1 MGKKIVNLLLFLAVI
16 AAAVGMTVFVGKGAA
31 SVMIYNFAFLG
42 IMAALYLAGMFGGM
56 FRMDN
61 LAAALKRASEEIAS
75 IFKIP
80 GKTSVDNLVHLQGI
94 FENRY
99 LDERLEDFT
108 DSITKRQE
116 GIGDVEEYINEEEV
130 DLHIHKRLLEMVPD
144 ILTSLGILGTFVG
157 LVWGLKN
164 FEPSNY
170 EAMTSSVSSLVEGIK
185 VAFLT
190 SIYGIALSIVY
201 SVGMKSEYAS
211 LTEQIQAF
219 LDRFH
224 SFVMPSAEYESRN
237 LLVSSQ
243 KVQTEAMNKMA
254 EQFSVQM
261 ADSFEKVIT
270 PTFQKMNDSLDM
282 LVTSVTRC
290 QQDAIKDIL
299 DSFMK
304 EMRGSFQLQ
313 FNDFN
318 EALAQLKKAQKDNAD
333 YTTTLYGTLG
343 RQLSDLYLQQEKT
356 MKESMDQFSTM
367 QNRYLTTA
375 ARIAQDNQ
383 TIQKMQQQDYQHVT
397 EYLKEAEQSAAKF
410 WVACNQTMKRYV
422 EAAAHGMETVGEAGQ
437 VSTEV
442 LEANQRRVEE
452 FGRKM
457 QEFTE
462 YQRLSYQTMEQVRRL
477 LADVSAAGNTRDVY
491 LTGGRSNSTAQKET
505 LDKIQS
511 LLAAQGEN
519 QEALLEEIA
528 KNIKE
533 LNRAAQKGKFSL
545 FK

>member
-442 LEANQRRVEE
+442 LEANKRMVEE

>member
-1 MGKKIVNLLLFLAVI
+1 MGRRIMGKKIVNLLLFLAVI
-16 AAAVGMTVFVGKGAA
+16 AAAAGMTVFVGKGA
-31 SVMIYNFAFLG
+31 SNVMIYNFVFLG
-42 IMAALYLAGMFGGM
+42 IMAAIYLAGMFGGM
-56 FRMDN
+56 FRMN
-61 LAAALKRASEEIAS
+61 SLASALKRASEEITS

-80 GKTSVDNLVHLQGI
+80 GRTSVDNLVHLEGI
-94 FENRY
+94 FENKY
-99 LDERLEDFT
+99 LDGRLNDFT
-108 DSITKRQE
+108 DSMTKRQE
-116 GIGDVEEYINEEEV
+116 GIGDVEEYINEEELN
-130 DLHIHKRLLEMVPD
+130 LHIHKRLLEMVPD

-201 SVGMKSEYAS
+201 SVGMKSEYTS

-224 SFVMPSAEYESRN
+224 GFVMPSAENESRN

-243 KVQTEAMNKMA
+243 KIQTEAMNKMA

-270 PTFQKMNDSLDM
+270 PTFQRMNNSLDM

-290 QQDAIKDIL
+290 QQDAVKEIL
-299 DSFMK
+299 DGFMK

-313 FNDFN
+313 FDDFN
-318 EALAQLKKAQKDNAD
+318 QALANLRN
-333 YTTTLYGTLG
+333 
-343 RQLSDLYLQQEKT
+343 
-356 MKESMDQFSTM
+356 SMEQFSSM
-367 QNRYLTTA
+367 QNSYLTAA
-375 ARIAQDNQ
+375 ARIMQDNQ
-383 TIQKMQQQDYQHVT
+383 NIQKMQQQDYQRVT

-422 EAAAHGMETVGEAGQ
+422 EAAANGMDVAGEAGKA
-437 VSTEV
+437 STAA
-442 LEANQRRVEE
+442 LESSKRTMEE
-452 FGRKM
+452 FSRKM

-477 LADVSAAGNTRDVY
+477 LADVSAAGNTREVY
-491 LTGGRSNSTAQKET
+491 LTGGRSSGMASKET
-505 LDKIQS
+505 LDKIQR
-511 LLAAQGEN
+511 LLAEQGEN
-519 QEALLEEIA
+519 QEALLGEIS

-533 LNRAAQKGKFSL
+533 LNKAAQKGKFSL